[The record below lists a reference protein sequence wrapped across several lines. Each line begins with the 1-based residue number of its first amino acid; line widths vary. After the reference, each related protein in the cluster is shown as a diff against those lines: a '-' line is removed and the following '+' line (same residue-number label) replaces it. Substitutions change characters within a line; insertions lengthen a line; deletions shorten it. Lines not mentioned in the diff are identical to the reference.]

1 MQQGAQ
7 QGAQQEA
14 RLLVLRLLNRRVGI
28 VPEDLE
34 AQISSLALDELEN
47 LGDAL
52 LDFASLSDLQLWIRS
67 HVSSL

>member
-1 MQQGAQ
+1 MQ

-28 VPEDLE
+28 VPEGLE
-34 AQISSLALDELEN
+34 TQISSLSLNELEN

-52 LDFASLSDLQLWIRS
+52 LNFTSLSKLEQWLKEHPGR
-67 HVSSL
+67 